1 MAPNLLIAFACV
13 VIFAI
18 IIMVCARESRES
30 SESNESSESSES
42 SNYFSPI
49 GCNRKV
55 NAALPAIVSAVSLL
69 IAVIAFARAERRFAA
84 IAPALQSPALAPMQ
98 PQKSNFIGEPDT
110 ISEIISSLDTKG
122 AYPGAIDGAISAPSL
137 LDQEWP
143 GAGTT
148 DRLVTDNRSQ
158 GDVYNF
164 GRTAAPP
171 SDYYSSEAAMAEAAM
186 AEAAMAEA
194 AMAEAAMAK
203 AAMAASAMAE
213 ANDEDI
219 DGDEANTYQVRARND
234 MVRATAGTMR
244 RQRDMDKYLREE
256 VAEAE
261 DRYWWGR
268 HEL

>member
-1 MAPNLLIAFACV
+1 
-13 VIFAI
+13 
-18 IIMVCARESRES
+18 
-30 SESNESSESSES
+30 
-42 SNYFSPI
+42 
-49 GCNRKV
+49 
-55 NAALPAIVSAVSLL
+55 
-69 IAVIAFARAERRFAA
+69 
-84 IAPALQSPALAPMQ
+84 MQ
-98 PQKSNFIGEPDT
+98 PQMQPQLQMQKSNFIGEPDT

-122 AYPGAIDGAISAPSL
+122 AYPGAIDCANSAPSL

-171 SDYYSSEAAMAEAAM
+171 GDYYSDSAIAKAAIE
-186 AEAAMAEA
+186 
-194 AMAEAAMAK
+194 EAAMAK
-203 AAMAASAMAE
+203 AAMAEAAIAEVMTE

-244 RQRDMDKYLREE
+244 RRRDMDKYLREE

>member
-1 MAPNLLIAFACV
+1 
-13 VIFAI
+13 
-18 IIMVCARESRES
+18 
-30 SESNESSESSES
+30 
-42 SNYFSPI
+42 
-49 GCNRKV
+49 
-55 NAALPAIVSAVSLL
+55 
-69 IAVIAFARAERRFAA
+69 
-84 IAPALQSPALAPMQ
+84 
-98 PQKSNFIGEPDT
+98 
-110 ISEIISSLDTKG
+110 
-122 AYPGAIDGAISAPSL
+122 
-137 LDQEWP
+137 
-143 GAGTT
+143 
-148 DRLVTDNRSQ
+148 VTDNRSQ

-171 SDYYSSEAAMAEAAM
+171 GDYYSSAIAKAAMAEAAI
-186 AEAAMAEA
+186 AAVMT
-194 AMAEAAMAK
+194 
-203 AAMAASAMAE
+203 E

>member
-1 MAPNLLIAFACV
+1 
-13 VIFAI
+13 
-18 IIMVCARESRES
+18 
-30 SESNESSESSES
+30 
-42 SNYFSPI
+42 
-49 GCNRKV
+49 
-55 NAALPAIVSAVSLL
+55 
-69 IAVIAFARAERRFAA
+69 
-84 IAPALQSPALAPMQ
+84 MQ

-122 AYPGAIDGAISAPSL
+122 AYPGAIDCANSAPSL

-171 SDYYSSEAAMAEAAM
+171 GDSYSASAIAGAAMT
-186 AEAAMAEA
+186 
-194 AMAEAAMAK
+194 
-203 AAMAASAMAE
+203 E

-244 RQRDMDKYLREE
+244 RRRDMDKYLREE